1 MYTSDIS
8 HPPNGRLLLLFARPA
23 VTFPAAE
30 HHAPRPVSTYTAWG
44 KEVNLSEIGPSSQSV
59 KTVLQTEFQSV
70 KTVLQTNSQSMKT
83 VLQTERQSVKT
94 VLRTVPVFEDSAQDW
109 VPVHENGAPDWFPV
123 RDNSAPDWVPVGEDS
138 ALGWVSVHED
148 CAPDWVLVRED
159 RQSSYNNN
167 WVVHKMRQWQENK
180 VTERER
186 WKATNHWDLVTWWQR
201 QDGDRSDSDSL
212 HGIQTRLDA
221 STPST
226 ALCRRACFV
235 ERTHYIKWRS
245 VNQSSSQTTL
255 DAPPVGSDQSRSR
268 IRSHVTSSLNLTQ
281 TRCHLTADIC

>member
-1 MYTSDIS
+1 
-8 HPPNGRLLLLFARPA
+8 
-23 VTFPAAE
+23 
-30 HHAPRPVSTYTAWG
+30 
-44 KEVNLSEIGPSSQSV
+44 
-59 KTVLQTEFQSV
+59 
-70 KTVLQTNSQSMKT
+70 MKT

-180 VTERER
+180 VTEREMKSDKPLRFGDMMTATRR
-186 WKATNHWDLVTWWQR
+186 WPFRQR
-201 QDGDRSDSDSL
+201 LTSRNPNTTRRVYTVNS
-212 HGIQTRLDA
+212 IMQTCLLR
-221 STPST
+221 
-226 ALCRRACFV
+226 
-235 ERTHYIKWRS
+235 RTHTLHKVKKRQPVQLSNHLGRS
-245 VNQSSSQTTL
+245 ACWLRPEPFTNSQPRHVVLKLNTDSMSSHRWYL
-255 DAPPVGSDQSRSR
+255 
-268 IRSHVTSSLNLTQ
+268 LNAAYK
-281 TRCHLTADIC
+281 LTAFTDCTDRALSKKSIPKL